1 LALEGPEQ
9 FPYRVDMDGIFDPTA
24 LLWELE
30 GHDTASGVARRGD
43 RTDRS
48 AWRSLAAC
56 KGTDP
61 AVFVVENFRN
71 NVRRAKVIC
80 AGCSVRQD
88 CLDYA
93 VRNPELMGVWGCTT
107 THERRVLR
115 RASA

>member
-1 LALEGPEQ
+1 MPLEEPEPL
-9 FPYRVDMDGIFDPTA
+9 PYRVGMDGFFDPTS

-30 GHDTASGVARRGD
+30 GHATGSLPERHGD
-43 RTDRS
+43 WTDRS
-48 AWRSLAAC
+48 SWRSLAAC

-107 THERRVLR
+107 TQERRVLR
-115 RASA
+115 RAAS